1 MKRLRILLVDDR
13 MKVRST
19 LRAILEPVYHVVG
32 EAEDGQGAVAGA
44 QALRPDLALLD
55 IDMPVAIG
63 IETVREL
70 HKLCPECRLILYD
83 SYGHPDIMAA
93 AFAAGAS
100 GYVIKGCDRDLFS
113 TIQAVIKQLW
123 KTEREPARNTE
134 HWASSW
140 VRWDGQID
148 RPAQRIA

>member
-13 MKVRST
+13 VEVRST
-19 LRAILEPVYHVVG
+19 LRAILEPAYHVVG
-32 EAEDGQGAVAGA
+32 EAEDGQAAVAGA

-55 IDMPVAIG
+55 VDMPVANG

-70 HKLCPECRLILYD
+70 HRLCPECRLILYG
-83 SYGHPDIMAA
+83 SYGQPDVMAA

-113 TIQAVIKQLW
+113 TIQAVIRQLW
-123 KTEREPARNTE
+123 KTDRETRNTE

-140 VRWDGQID
+140 LRGNGQID